1 MRACIGVKGKYPTR
15 EGCMGD
21 AKEEE
26 EDEDEDEGE
35 RDGEEEEAD
44 RWRLHDPRISAMVAA
59 ASSSARLGTT
69 T

>member
-1 MRACIGVKGKYPTR
+1 
-15 EGCMGD
+15 MGD
-21 AKEEE
+21 AKEEDE
-26 EDEDEDEGE
+26 DEDEDEDEGE